1 MNYWNLPWIAWSP
14 NSTRANAGVKI
25 DRESARIKA
34 SRTRKLQAYAGA
46 IDQPRSNEWNP
57 SNGPE
62 QASASGAIPARDS
75 TKSNQP
81 PLHELQASTLAEHV
95 EEPPHLRVLPQ
106 ISTHDIHR
114 GEQVLP
120 SDTCPRQLFLLLE
133 RRGDGPGRVMGRRP
147 RR

>member
-46 IDQPRSNEWNP
+46 SDQPRSNEWNP

-62 QASASGAIPARDS
+62 QAS
-75 TKSNQP
+75 
-81 PLHELQASTLAEHV
+81 TLAEHV
-95 EEPPHLRVLPQ
+95 EGLPHLRVLPE
-106 ISTHDIHR
+106 ISTHEVHR
-114 GEQVLP
+114 GEEVLP